1 MGTQRNHPRPTAS
14 KEVTDYP
21 EDEAALLSRL
31 RAGDRAAFAY
41 LVEVHS
47 PHVYRV
53 ALKLLGDEQEAEEVL
68 QETFLN
74 AFEKIGQFEGRARL
88 GTWLYRIATNL
99 ALMRLRKRRP
109 LTVPLDE
116 PFEGGDGGE
125 MPREL
130 LDWSR
135 LPEEE
140 LLSAEARAEMD
151 AAIAALPETLR
162 SVFVLRDI
170 EGLSIRETADV
181 LGLSVPA
188 VKSRLLRARL
198 ALRKRLSDYFAER
211 VRQVDH
217 A

>member
-1 MGTQRNHPRPTAS
+1 MGTRHNLSNPTAS
-14 KEVTDYP
+14 KGITDNV
-21 EDEAALLSRL
+21 EDEAVLLSRL
-31 RAGDRAAFAY
+31 QAGDRAAFAY
-41 LVEVHS
+41 LVELHS

-68 QETFLN
+68 QETFLR

-99 ALMRLRKRRP
+99 ALMRLRKRQLP
-109 LTVPLDE
+109 TVPLDE
-116 PFEGGDGGE
+116 PLSGEDGEE

-130 LDWSR
+130 LDWSQ

-170 EGLSIRETADV
+170 EGLSTQETADV

-198 ALRKRLSDYFAER
+198 ALRERLSEYFAER